1 MANYG
6 IEKIE
11 FISQGFR
18 DILRSDGC
26 QETVQDVTEQIA
38 NNARSLTDEVDSTV
52 VIANHGSGSR
62 YIGLVSVPAAA
73 ESEDKVLS
81 RSIS

>member
-6 IEKIE
+6 IDKIE
-11 FISQGFR
+11 FISAGFKE
-18 DILRSDGC
+18 ILQSEGC
-26 QETVQDVTEQIA
+26 QEVVQEVTDQIA
-38 NNARSLTDEVDSTV
+38 NNARSLTDEVESTV
-52 VIANHGSGSR
+52 VIAGHGQGR
-62 YIGLVSVPAAA
+62 YIGLVSVPEAA

>member
-26 QETVQDVTEQIA
+26 QEMVQDVTEQIA

-52 VIANHGSGSR
+52 VVANHGAGSR

>member
-1 MANYG
+1 MANNG
-6 IEKIE
+6 IENIE
-11 FISQGFR
+11 FISAGFKA
-18 DILRSDGC
+18 ILQSDGC
-26 QETVQDVTEQIA
+26 QQLVQDITDQIA
-38 NNARSLTDEVDSTV
+38 NNARSMTDDVDSTV
-52 VIANHGSGSR
+52 VIANGGKGR